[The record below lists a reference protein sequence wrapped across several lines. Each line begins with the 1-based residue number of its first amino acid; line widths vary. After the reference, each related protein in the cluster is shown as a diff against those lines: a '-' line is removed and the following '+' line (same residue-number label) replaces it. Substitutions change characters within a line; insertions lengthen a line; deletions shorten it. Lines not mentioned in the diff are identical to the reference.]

1 MMIEAQG
8 GRARSS
14 PAMILLFFLIF
25 SLGFPVRS
33 GADDLFSGYAPEVRA
48 QALRVV
54 EAAGPGKEEELAI
67 EVRGLR
73 KKMYS
78 HGILSVNAIP
88 ELVFRRADRE
98 GWKNGLGPALRV
110 RAAGS

>member
-1 MMIEAQG
+1 MFMSIEVQSG
-8 GRARSS
+8 SVRSS

-54 EAAGPGKEEELAI
+54 EAAGPGKEKELTI
-67 EVRGLR
+67 VDRGLR
-73 KKMYS
+73 KKMNPQGS
-78 HGILSVNAIP
+78 LSVTTIP
-88 ELVFRRADRE
+88 ELVFRRADR
-98 GWKNGLGPALRV
+98 
-110 RAAGS
+110 